1 MALSIQK
8 KFRWE
13 ISEILTAQWN
23 STFEFRLHRPGTQAT
38 ARLVI
43 VLVNRIQKS
52 GAGVNNFVKWKGRF
66 RSDRPEM
73 KRHGKKGLPWK
84 HRPGTQA
91 TARLVIVLVN
101 RIQKSGAGV
110 NNFVKWKGRFRSD
123 RPEMKRHGK
132 KGLPWKLVPN
142 IPVGPSRNGLF
153 HLIGTNWNFRNFGLN
168 GKRANTTEHLWGN
181 KECAESAWPANQAG
195 SPHDKARA

>member
-13 ISEILTAQWN
+13 ISEILSAQWN

-52 GAGVNNFVKWKGRF
+52 GAGVNNFVKWKGTF

-73 KRHGKKGLPWK
+73 TRDGQRGLPGLKAGPEYSGRTQPKWSVPFDWHQLKFPELWLEWK
-84 HRPGTQA
+84 ASKH
-91 TARLVIVLVN
+91 N
-101 RIQKSGAGV
+101 RTFMRK
-110 NNFVKWKGRFRSD
+110 
-123 RPEMKRHGK
+123 
-132 KGLPWKLVPN
+132 
-142 IPVGPSRNGLF
+142 
-153 HLIGTNWNFRNFGLN
+153 
-168 GKRANTTEHLWGN
+168 
-181 KECAESAWPANQAG
+181 
-195 SPHDKARA
+195 

>member
-13 ISEILTAQWN
+13 ISEIVTAQWN

-43 VLVNRIQKS
+43 VLVSRIQKS

-66 RSDRPEM
+66 RSDWPEM
-73 KRHGKKGLPWK
+73 
-84 HRPGTQA
+84 
-91 TARLVIVLVN
+91 N
-101 RIQKSGAGV
+101 
-110 NNFVKWKGRFRSD
+110 
-123 RPEMKRHGK
+123 RHGK

-153 HLIGTNWNFRNFGLN
+153 HLIGTKWNSRSFGLN
-168 GKRANTTEHLWGN
+168 AKRANTTDNFWGN
-181 KECAESAWPANQAG
+181 KECAESAKPANQAG
-195 SPHDKARA
+195 SPHMIKPGPRKGRESFV